1 MHERSWLCLKPDPPE
16 HRLPEDLRARDP
28 LDGRDCGWVSQMRL
42 FVRGYSRP
50 GDVVFDPFCGFGT
63 TLLAAALEGRAG
75 MGMEIEA
82 GRAALARERLQRHG
96 VDARIHR
103 GSLPRAAISER
114 IDLCL
119 TSVPYFGCRWD
130 FNESLAAHAAD
141 QLYEAPN
148 FAAYLAGMRAVFH
161 AVREA
166 LPDDGYCIAMAE
178 NVRIGGRTLPVAWEL
193 ARILDSLFLAC
204 DERVIC
210 YPPRAD
216 AAEHDANTVGNEAAN
231 DGVHDRVMRN
241 DRTHEYALIYRKRR
255 ATIDIERTRALL
267 SALRSERFVFEV
279 HGSFAAWVDADP
291 PSAERMPSDLD
302 LRVPNDAERWS
313 ALLRWL
319 CAHGYRLT
327 VWGEPVNADATIDS
341 VRRCHYLRAERI
353 DGDGGVVRVDLSVRA
368 AQND

>member
-1 MHERSWLCLKPDPPE
+1 MHERSWLCLEPDSPE
-16 HRLPEDLRARDP
+16 HRLPEDLRTRDP
-28 LDGRDCGWVSQMRL
+28 LGGRDCGWVSQMRP

-50 GDVVFDPFCGFGT
+50 GETVFDPFCGFGT

-75 MGMEIEA
+75 TGMEID
-82 GRAALARERLQRHG
+82 GDRAALARERLQRHG

-103 GSLPRAAISER
+103 GSLPRTKIPGR

-119 TSVPYFGCRWD
+119 TNVPYFGCRWPGRAWSGQFYAAPD
-130 FNESLAAHAAD
+130 FD
-141 QLYEAPN
+141 
-148 FAAYLAGMRAVFH
+148 AYLMGMRAVFH

-216 AAEHDANTVGNEAAN
+216 PAESDASAPNNDDANDDA
-231 DGVHDRVMRN
+231 MSN

-255 ATIDIERTRALL
+255 PAIDIERTRALL

-279 HGSFAAWVDADP
+279 HGSFVAWVDADP
-291 PSAERMPSDLD
+291 PDAVRMPSDLD
-302 LRVPNDAERWS
+302 LRVPNDAEQWS
-313 ALLRWL
+313 VLLRWL
-319 CAHGYRLT
+319 RERGYRLT
-327 VWGEPVNADATIDS
+327 VWGEPVNVDATIDS
-341 VRRCHYLRAERI
+341 VRRRHYLRAERI
-353 DGDGGVVRVDLSVRA
+353 DGDGSVVRVDLSVPPA
-368 AQND
+368 